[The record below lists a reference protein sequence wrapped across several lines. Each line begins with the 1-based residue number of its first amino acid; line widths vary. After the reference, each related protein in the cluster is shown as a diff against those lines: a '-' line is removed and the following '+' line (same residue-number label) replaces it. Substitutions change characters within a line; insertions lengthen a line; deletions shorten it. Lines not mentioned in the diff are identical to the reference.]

1 MHIHDIVVSWV
12 HVVYWAVL
20 GGIFLGNLLDSFL
33 GSCTA
38 LVTATTYHGPQSK
51 LNVVQ
56 SLQRFLNKYGFC
68 CVNEQK
74 LEENS
79 LHDDPGR
86 LSHDI

>member
-1 MHIHDIVVSWV
+1 M
-12 HVVYWAVL
+12 
-20 GGIFLGNLLDSFL
+20 GGIFLGSLQHSFL
-33 GSCTA
+33 YGCSA
-38 LVTATTYHGPQSK
+38 LVTETHAGCVLMITCHCPQSK

-56 SLQRFLNKYGFC
+56 SLQRFLNKYGFR

-86 LSHDI
+86 LSHDHHMIVT